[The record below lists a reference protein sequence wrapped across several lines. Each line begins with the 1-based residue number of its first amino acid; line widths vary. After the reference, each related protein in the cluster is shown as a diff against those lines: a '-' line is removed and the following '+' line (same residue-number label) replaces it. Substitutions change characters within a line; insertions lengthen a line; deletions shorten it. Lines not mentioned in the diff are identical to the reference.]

1 MSKRVTYL
9 DYIRQSVKQLVEKYK
24 TNDPYRLAQEMGIDV
39 DEFPFRRI
47 KGLILEIAGKVTIVL
62 NSNLPAWLK
71 RVILAHELGHRQLSP
86 RGAGYFFLAEHTLME
101 SRVEYEAN
109 RFTVE
114 LITWD
119 EKPEL
124 NETLEQFA
132 ARVGLPVDMM
142 RYKVIK

>member
-1 MSKRVTYL
+1 MIPV
-9 DYIRQSVKQLVEKYK
+9 DYIKRAVKELVEEYE
-24 TNDPYRLAQEMGIDV
+24 TSDPYRLARLMNIDV

-62 NSNLPAWLK
+62 NANLPEWLK

-86 RGAGYFFLAEHTLME
+86 HGMGYFFLAEYTLME

-114 LITWD
+114 LLTWGEEPGLD
-119 EKPEL
+119 
-124 NETLEQFA
+124 ETLEQFA
-132 ARVGLPVDMM
+132 ARVGVPVEIMRSKLP
-142 RYKVIK
+142 